1 MPRLTSSASVVHNM
15 RSTLRLIAQ
24 GAVLCCSRHVL
35 DTVEASVCKSMPAC
49 WIIRDKPLQAPL
61 LHADITTIISAPPM
75 VLQ

>member
-49 WIIRDKPLQAPL
+49 WIGDKPLQIPL
-61 LHADITTIISAPPM
+61 LHADITTIISGPLM